1 MCLKIGSFKKR
12 FFSLGLGVFSLAILG
27 LFVPTASAQ
36 YFGRNKVQYE
46 KFDFKVMKT
55 EHFDIYF
62 YAKEKEAIEM
72 AARMAERWYARLS
85 RILNYQLRGRQALIM
100 YASHPDFEQTTVIPD
115 IIGEGTGGVT
125 ESFKRRI
132 VLPFGG
138 PLQETDHVIGHEL
151 VHAFQFDVTSQHT
164 PGGTSASPT
173 ALRLPTWFMEGMAE
187 YLSIGPVDPHTAMW
201 MRDAAKNKKIP
212 DIKKLENPRYF
223 PYRYGQALWAYI
235 GGRWGD
241 LMVSNIL
248 KAAGRMGDW
257 EKVMEK
263 LLGVSIKQLS
273 KDWRQSLENAYAP
286 LAQATQ
292 SPESLSRLLEKGS
305 EQDPYNVAP
314 SVSPDGKHLVF
325 LSSRDLFSIEMYVT
339 DVTTGKQVRRIT
351 KTATD
356 PHYQSLQFISSAG
369 SWNSKGDQF
378 VFGAI
383 SNGKP
388 TLDLLNVQKHKIEK
402 EIPFRELGEIL
413 NPTWSP
419 DDRRIAFSA
428 VVGGITDLYI
438 YDIET
443 GELKRMTEDPYADLQ
458 PSWSPD
464 GRFIAYVTDRFS
476 TELSILSSGN
486 YQLGLMDVAT
496 GEIKQLPG
504 FSDAKNINP
513 QWSSDSQSIYFL
525 SDHNGISDIY
535 KIDLRTQTISQV
547 TNIYTGVSGITALS
561 PAISVAQKANQLF
574 YSVYQG
580 GNYSIYS
587 VESSEVLSGKSVLA
601 QLGQFKASLLPPTQ
615 RASSEILGLLKNP
628 LYGLP
633 DASKFQ
639 VVPYSSKLTLDYVS
653 QPQVALG
660 VDRYGTYGAGG
671 ITLYWSDVLGY
682 HNVATM
688 AQTGTRLQDTAAL
701 VGYQNSRSRL
711 NWGGVIQRIPYVY
724 GGYGAGYD
732 TVLGEPAYI
741 EQEEIYRQINYE
753 IAGFASYPFSQVQ
766 RFEISAGFQLID
778 FQHDVYTQAWSLY
791 DGSLLMDE
799 KTSLPTAKS
808 MYFGNVGAAF
818 VYDSSFFGATSPILG
833 QSYRF
838 EVSPSIGSISFYSL
852 LADYRRYFMPLK
864 PFTLAFRVLHYGR
877 YGKGAEDERLYPMFM
892 GYDGLLRGYDY
903 GSFSIEEYLTPG
915 SAFDRLF
922 GSKMM
927 IVNAELRFPLFG
939 LLHLGKGFYGV
950 LPIEFLAFYDAG
962 VAWYSSDK
970 LSSLKPLKSAGIG
983 LRMNFFGYLVAGVNY
998 VYPFD
1003 RPGKGAY
1010 FEFSIMPGF

>member
-12 FFSLGLGVFSLAILG
+12 FFSLGLVLFVLTILG

-46 KFDFKVMKT
+46 KFDFRVLKT
-55 EHFDIYF
+55 EHFDIY
-62 YAKEKEAIEM
+62 YYPKEQEAIEI

-85 RILNYQLRGRQALIM
+85 RIMNYQIRSRQPLVV
-100 YASHPDFEQTTVIPD
+100 YASHPEFEQTTVISD
-115 IIGEGTGGVT
+115 IMGEGTGGVT

-132 VLPFGG
+132 IIPFGG
-138 PLQETDHVIGHEL
+138 SLEETDHVIGHEL
-151 VHAFQFDVTSQHT
+151 VHAFQYDITSQHIKEGSPAT
-164 PGGTSASPT
+164 PT
-173 ALRLPTWFMEGMAE
+173 ALRLPLWFIEGMAE
-187 YLSIGPVDPHTAMW
+187 YFSIGPVDPHTAMW
-201 MRDAAKNKKIP
+201 MRDAAKSKKIP

-223 PYRYGQALWAYI
+223 PYRYGQALLAYI

-241 LMVSNIL
+241 LMIGNIL

-273 KDWRQSLENAYAP
+273 KDWHQALENSYTP
-286 LAQATQ
+286 IAQATQ

-305 EQDPYNVAP
+305 EQDPYNLAP
-314 SVSPDGKHLVF
+314 AVSPDGKNLVF

-339 DVTTGKQVRRIT
+339 DVTTGKQIRRIT
-351 KTATD
+351 KTATN
-356 PHYQSLQFISSAG
+356 PHYQSLQFIGSSG
-369 SWNSKGDQF
+369 SWDSKGSRF

-383 SNGKP
+383 SNAKP
-388 TLDLLNVQKHKIEK
+388 ILALLNVSEHKVEK
-402 EIPFRELGEIL
+402 EIPFPQLGEIL

-419 DDRRIAFSA
+419 DDRRIAFTA
-428 VVGGITDLYI
+428 LVGGVTDLYI
-438 YDIET
+438 YDLET
-443 GELKRMTEDPYADLQ
+443 GELKRMTQDPYAELQ

-464 GRFIAYVTDRFS
+464 GRSIAFVTDRFS
-476 TELSILSSGN
+476 TELSILSLGN
-486 YQLGLMDVAT
+486 YQLALMNPET
-496 GEIKQLPG
+496 GEIQQVPG
-504 FSDAKNINP
+504 FSAAKNIDP
-513 QWSSDSQSIYFL
+513 QWSSDSLSLYFL
-525 SDHNGISDIY
+525 SDHGGISNIY
-535 KIDLRTQTISQV
+535 RVDLRTQKISQV
-547 TNIYTGVSGITALS
+547 TNLYTGVSGITALS
-561 PAISVAQKANQLF
+561 PAISMAHKANQLV
-574 YSVYQG
+574 YSAYEE

-587 VESSEVLSGKSVLA
+587 IESSEVLSGTSAPA
-601 QLGQFKASLLPPTQ
+601 QLSQYKASLLPPID

-639 VVPYSSKLTLDYVS
+639 IVPYNSKLTLDYVS

-671 ITLYWSDVLGY
+671 ITLYWSDMLGY
-682 HNVATM
+682 HTVATM

-741 EQEEIYRQINYE
+741 EQEDIYRQINYQ

-766 RFEISAGFQLID
+766 RFEISAGFQMID
-778 FQHDVYTQAWSLY
+778 FQHDVYTRAWSLY
-791 DGSLLMDE
+791 DDMLLVDE

-808 MYFGNVGAAF
+808 MYFGYVGAAF
-818 VYDSSFFGATSPILG
+818 VYDSSFFGATSPIVG

-852 LADYRRYFMPLK
+852 LTDYRRYFMPLK

-903 GSFSIEEYLTPG
+903 GSFSMEEYLAPG
-915 SAFDRLF
+915 SVFDRLF

-927 IVNAELRFPLFG
+927 IANAELRFPLFG
-939 LLHLGKGFYGV
+939 ALGVGKGFYGV

-962 VAWYSSDK
+962 VAWNSSDK
-970 LSSLKPLKSAGIG
+970 LSLLKPLKSAGIG
-983 LRMNFFGYLVAGVNY
+983 LRMNFFGYIIAGLNY

-1003 RPGKGAY
+1003 RPHKGWY
-1010 FEFSIMPGF
+1010 LEFSIMPGF